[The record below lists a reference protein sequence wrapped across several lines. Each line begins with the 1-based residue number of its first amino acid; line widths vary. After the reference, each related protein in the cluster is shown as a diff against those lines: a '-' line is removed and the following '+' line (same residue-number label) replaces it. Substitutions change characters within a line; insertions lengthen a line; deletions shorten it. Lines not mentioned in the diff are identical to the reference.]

1 MQFIS
6 VESSPLRQDGQ
17 WWITYVK
24 ESWQEL
30 KTQSSPWPAGAR
42 RIKKLC
48 AEEARKRTIFV
59 LSLFD
64 NSKASQWI
72 TIDIPDGP
80 LTRVTISHDQCSS
93 FQFREGKFSQ
103 RTALTIQSSIYLM
116 ILKELPTMKPCSRCT
131 NHQRPSSPN
140 EIHDSTMG

>member
-59 LSLFD
+59 LSLFN

-72 TIDIPDGP
+72 TIDIPEGQ
-80 LTRVTISHDQCSS
+80 LTRVTISHDRVFLVPIQR
-93 FQFREGKFSQ
+93 REIQPADSAYHPIINLLNDTQ
-103 RTALTIQSSIYLM
+103 RIANDETL
-116 ILKELPTMKPCSRCT
+116 
-131 NHQRPSSPN
+131 
-140 EIHDSTMG
+140 